1 MNGCGLVFIL
11 AFVGI
16 TQAMLRVPYLEYLE
30 DTEGIDEQVLI
41 VNDEIDHLQNMN
53 RIVTD
58 LITNWNYLS
67 KKQKKMMV
75 SAIINM
81 APYKG

>member
-41 VNDEIDHLQNMN
+41 VNDEIDHLQNMK
-53 RIVTD
+53 RIVEA
-58 LITNWNYLS
+58 LITKWNYLS
-67 KKQKKMMV
+67 SKQKRILV
-75 SAIINM
+75 SAIITM